1 MCKRKGSLLVT
12 TMGMVV
18 LIGIATSILIPMK
31 QQEILIIRDKRQY
44 VEKQI
49 HRLQAILC
57 EQSIH

>member
-1 MCKRKGSLLVT
+1 MYKRKGSLLVT

-57 EQSIH
+57 EQSIR

>member
-1 MCKRKGSLLVT
+1 
-12 TMGMVV
+12 MGMVV

-57 EQSIH
+57 EQSIR